1 VDYGKTLNLPKTKFP
16 MRANLSSREPEIQSY
31 WEEKKIYERL
41 LEKNKNNEK
50 FILHDG
56 PPYANGDIHLGTAL
70 NKILKDIIVRFKGM
84 NGYYTPYIPGW
95 DTHGLP
101 IEHQVVKNMG
111 GNRHAVD
118 EITLRRKCHDYAL
131 SFVDKQREQFKRLG
145 VLGDW
150 QNPYLTLK
158 PEYEA
163 KQISV
168 FGEMAKKGYIYKG
181 LKPVYWCASCETA
194 LAEAEV
200 EYDEKKSPSIYVKFP
215 LLSDVQEIF
224 SSAGRLKDKPVFV
237 LIWTTT
243 PWTLPANLAVAV
255 HPDFEYALVETNDEY
270 FIMAKELVEEVMGL
284 NNAEYEIISTA
295 KGKDLELKKCL
306 HPFID
311 RESLLVNGDHVTLEQ
326 GTGCVH
332 TAPGHGHEDY
342 LVSLQYKLPVLT
354 PVNSQGVFTE
364 EAGKFAGLFY
374 DKANKEIVNELKERG
389 MLWHFS
395 FIKHQYAHCWRC
407 KQPVIY
413 RATEQWFASVEGF
426 RKEALDS
433 IKQVEWIPSWG
444 EDRIT
449 NMVSD
454 RADWCISRQRVWGV
468 PIPIFYCQKCGKE
481 IVNDETLKVV
491 EELFAKEGSD
501 SWFIKEPKEILPE
514 GYNCPHCGSAEL
526 RKETDIMDVWF
537 DSGSS
542 HAAVLTTRP
551 ELRWPADLYLEGSDQ
566 HRGWFQSSL
575 LTAVATRGSAPY
587 KAVLTH
593 GFVVDGEGKKMS
605 KSLGNVIYPQD
616 VIKQY
621 GADILRLWVVSADYR
636 GDIRVSQEILKQMS
650 EIYRKIRNTCR
661 FMLGN
666 LYDFD
671 PARDMVSDDQLFELD
686 RWALMRLQQLVEK
699 VNSAYNNYEFHVFY
713 HAVHNFCVLDMSS
726 FYLDIL
732 KDRLYTSKAESVE
745 RRAAQT
751 VMYKIIR
758 TLVRLIAPVI
768 SHTAEE
774 IWKYLPEDRNYP
786 ESVFLSAWPEV
797 EKKYL
802 NEQLNVDWELIR
814 QVRKDVAK
822 ALEIARQNKIIGH
835 SLDASV
841 KLYGDEKISAFLRR
855 YAGDLANI
863 FIVSKV
869 ELGAGPAVEGSV
881 RAEEV
886 EGLQIYVEQAKGVKC
901 PRCWIYSEEIRP
913 EQEGADICPRCSAVL
928 AEQ

>member
-1 VDYGKTLNLPKTKFP
+1 MDYGKTLNLPKTKFP
-16 MRANLSSREPEIQSY
+16 MRANLLNREPEIQSY
-31 WEEKKIYERL
+31 WEEEKVYSNVL
-41 LEKNKNNEK
+41 DKNKNNEK

-70 NKILKDIIVRFKGM
+70 NKILKDIIVKFKGM
-84 NGYYTPYIPGW
+84 DGYYAPYVPGW

-101 IEHQVVKNMG
+101 IEHQVVKTLG

-118 EITLRRKCHDYAL
+118 NLTLRQKCRDYAL

-150 QNPYLTLK
+150 DNPYLTLT
-158 PEYEA
+158 PQYEG
-163 KQISV
+163 KQIEV
-168 FGEMAKKGYIYKG
+168 FGQMAEKGYIYKG

-200 EYDEKKSPSIYVKFP
+200 EYNEKRSPSIYVRFP
-215 LLSDVQEIF
+215 FISDLKQVFDSVEQIK
-224 SSAGRLKDKPVFV
+224 KDKPVFV

-243 PWTLPANLAVAV
+243 PWTLPANLAISV
-255 HPDFEYALVETNDEY
+255 HPKIDYALVETENEY
-270 FIMAKELVEEVMGL
+270 LIMAKELVSQVMGL
-284 NNAEYEIISTA
+284 VNFDYKLVEVV
-295 KGKDLELKKCL
+295 KGKDLENQKCK
-306 HPFID
+306 HPFFE
-311 RESLLVNGDHVTLEQ
+311 RESILVNGEHVTLEQ

-342 LVSLQYKLPVLT
+342 LVALEYKLPILT
-354 PVNSQGVFTE
+354 PVNSQGVFTD
-364 EAGKFAGLFY
+364 EAGRFKGLFY
-374 DKANKEIVNELKERG
+374 DKANKVIVDELRKNR

-426 RKEALDS
+426 RQEALET
-433 IKQVEWIPSWG
+433 IKMVKWIPAWG

-449 NMVSD
+449 NMVSE

-481 IVNDETLKVV
+481 IITNQTLGLVQ
-491 EELFAKEGSD
+491 ELFSKEGSD
-501 SWFIKEPKEILPE
+501 SWFAKSVEEILPE
-514 GYNCPHCGSAEL
+514 GFCCPHCGAKEL

-542 HAAVLTTRP
+542 HAAVLEVRP
-551 ELRWPADLYLEGSDQ
+551 ELSWPAELYLEGSDQ

-575 LTAVATRGSAPY
+575 LTAVATKGQSPF
-587 KAVLTH
+587 KSVLTH

-605 KSLGNVIYPQD
+605 KSIGNVIYPQD
-616 VIKQY
+616 VIKQF
-621 GADILRLWVVSADYR
+621 GADILRLWVVSSDYR
-636 GDIRVSQEILKQMS
+636 GDIKVSSEILKQMS

-661 FMLGN
+661 FILGN

-671 PARDMVSDDQLFELD
+671 PERDQVLDEQLLEID
-686 RWALMRLQQLVEK
+686 HWALLRLQQLVEK
-699 VNSAYNNYEFHVFY
+699 VTAAYNDYEFHIFY
-713 HAVHNFCVLDMSS
+713 HSVHNFCVLDMSS

-732 KDRLYTSKAESVE
+732 KDRLYTSRADDVR

-751 VMYKIIR
+751 AMYKIIR
-758 TLVRLIAPVI
+758 TLVCLIAPVI

-774 IWKYLPEDRNYP
+774 IWQYIPKDSRYR
-786 ESVFLSAWPEV
+786 ESVFLSPWPKV
-797 EKKYL
+797 EQKYF
-802 NEQLNVDWELIR
+802 NEQLAVDWELIR
-814 QVRKDVAK
+814 EIRKDVAK
-822 ALEIARQNKIIGH
+822 ILESARKNKIIGH
-835 SLDASV
+835 SLDANV
-841 KLYGDEKISAFLRR
+841 KLYANERLTRFLTG
-855 YAGDLANI
+855 YKNDLANI

-869 ELGAGPAVEGSV
+869 ELPAENPPKGALE
-881 RAEEV
+881 AEEV
-886 EGLQIYVEQAKGVKC
+886 EGLKIYVEQSKGIKC
-901 PRCWIYSEEIRP
+901 PRCWIFSEEIRAGR
-913 EQEGADICPRCSAVL
+913 EGEEICPRCAAALV
-928 AEQ
+928 E